1 MEGFSSTK
9 SMGFA
14 FSICSYTNYQ
24 FKLKTSEISLFKNQ
38 PFYFVELSRD
48 WAVYHFDK
56 DNYVKEGEK
65 FDISGIDHLS
75 KYDRHYHRLDW
86 IIFQY
91 REWSSTFRGL
101 LYLFRENS
109 TACIDYVNN
118 KVVRVEGPLLDIYA
132 CVSYCFS
139 MGMDLLPKRL
149 ILMMKMAH
157 LIHFLIVLYCEI
169 YFNFQTKPT
178 FSVLLH
184 SMWIWL
190 YLHSQLGSQR
200 VAHSQHYKYDS
211 DAAALW
217 VSASSR

>member
-1 MEGFSSTK
+1 SAELVSLLISPLRWKENTIARSKERWEILRIFALSEERSSNSLPRALKMEGFSSTK

-91 REWSSTFRGL
+91 RE
-101 LYLFRENS
+101 
-109 TACIDYVNN
+109 
-118 KVVRVEGPLLDIYA
+118 
-132 CVSYCFS
+132 
-139 MGMDLLPKRL
+139 
-149 ILMMKMAH
+149 
-157 LIHFLIVLYCEI
+157 
-169 YFNFQTKPT
+169 
-178 FSVLLH
+178 
-184 SMWIWL
+184 
-190 YLHSQLGSQR
+190 
-200 VAHSQHYKYDS
+200 
-211 DAAALW
+211 
-217 VSASSR
+217 